1 MKSMT
6 IEQMKF
12 CLYITVLM
20 CAVDLSITGVRK
32 KESRIDLIYGLGNIQ
47 ESKQKRYLVGKEDGK

>member
-47 ESKQKRYLVGKEDGK
+47 ESKQKRYFN